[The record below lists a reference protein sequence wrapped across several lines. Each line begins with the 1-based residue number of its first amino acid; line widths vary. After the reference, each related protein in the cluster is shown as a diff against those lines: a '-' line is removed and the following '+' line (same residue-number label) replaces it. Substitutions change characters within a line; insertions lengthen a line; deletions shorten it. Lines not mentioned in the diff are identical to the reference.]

1 MASNQT
7 TLPNV
12 SENEE
17 TLLTGVNENVYEDQ
31 NIGAELTKKD
41 INRVAWR
48 SMLLQA
54 SFNYERMQASG
65 WLYGLLPALKKIHTN
80 KRDLARAMKGH
91 MGFFNTHPFLVTF
104 VIGIILAMER
114 SKQDVNSIQSTKIAV
129 GAPLGGIGDAMFWLT
144 LLPIC
149 GGIGAS
155 LALQGSILGAVVFIV
170 LFNVV
175 HLGLRFG
182 LAHYAYRMGVAAIPL
197 IKANTKKVGHAASIV
212 GMTVIGALVA
222 TYVRLSTTLEITAGD
237 AVVKLQADVIDKLMP
252 AFLPLVYTLT
262 MFWLVRRGWSPLRLI
277 AVTVVLGIVGKFC
290 HFLTSQLEEA
300 IAQLDCEDGIVFLT
314 DLLGG
319 TPFRVASTLAMQ
331 KPGCE
336 VITGTNLQ
344 LLLEMVLEREGLS
357 GEEFRVQALECGHR
371 GLTSLV
377 DELGRCHEEC
387 PVEEGI

>member
-31 NIGAELTKKD
+31 SIGAELTKKD

-155 LALQGSILGAVVFIV
+155 LALQGSILGAVVFILLFNVVHLGLRFGLAHYAYRMGVAAIPLIKANTKKVGHAASIVGMTVIGALVATYV

-277 AVTVVLGIVGKFC
+277 AITVVLGIVGKFC
-290 HFLTSQLEEA
+290 HFL
-300 IAQLDCEDGIVFLT
+300 
-314 DLLGG
+314 
-319 TPFRVASTLAMQ
+319 
-331 KPGCE
+331 
-336 VITGTNLQ
+336 
-344 LLLEMVLEREGLS
+344 
-357 GEEFRVQALECGHR
+357 
-371 GLTSLV
+371 
-377 DELGRCHEEC
+377 
-387 PVEEGI
+387 